1 MRKITLISLFFCL
14 TITTILAQVVTT
26 NIAAPDSNGFSN
38 NQVSDFDVNSDGTIL
53 NNSATN
59 GTATLGSTAVTGNS
73 NITAGS
79 EADLILFQVTGTSGS
94 DLNGTIEVF
103 GAEAGLIIANPNG
116 IECDGCGF
124 INTNR
129 VDLVTGSGY
138 DADTNTF
145 GTIAATEVTIE
156 GDALDAVNVDFLH
169 IQAGRDF
176 INSTTIDAE
185 SLSITAGVD
194 FNNSGA
200 IVADTLT
207 IEVTSFVDD
216 VSNSGT
222 VTADSLNFILTND
235 FSTSAT
241 SFNAFNFR
249 NLAIIT
255 DATFTNNSDIE
266 LDGNLTIT
274 ANTFTNN
281 AQITLDGN
289 LTITA
294 NSFSLKQGIDG
305 TDTVT
310 IEVPNLDNDISSGA
324 NIKSNSLNLI
334 FTDDFLY
341 LRAKLEF
348 ISSKVENLSFTTNGS
363 FANLFPLTLVGSFTV
378 KANRISIDDTITAA
392 TVTLEAPNFANDI
405 FIASTVSSASLNF
418 ILTDDFTYTS
428 DSFANFNNFSN
439 LAITT
444 EGTFISSVDLDLVG
458 SLTVKANSIEIS
470 DTINADTVT
479 FEVPNFVND
488 ITNASTVSS
497 DSLNFILTD
506 DFTHTSTSFAG
517 FNNFSNLDISTEGT
531 FTNNN
536 TIAPTGN
543 LTITANSF
551 DNSGGVV
558 SADTFSLSVAG
569 NFDYGT
575 VTTNALNL
583 QVGGDFSYDDS
594 ANDFTWRAND
604 SLTVLGNFNIVAA
617 GFENSGNI
625 TVTNSLNVT
634 ADTFSNSGGV
644 LSADTLALSLAG
656 DFDYS
661 SDYLNNGTITAN
673 SLNLTVGGNFSY
685 NDSANDFVLGDND
698 SLVVSGSA
706 NIVAAG
712 FANSGTITVTDSLN
726 LTADTFTNSG
736 GVLNAD
742 TFALNVAGDFDYGTI
757 TANTYNL
764 QVGGNFNYDD
774 SANNFIWGTNDSLV
788 VSGNVSVVAADF
800 ANSGNITVANSLNVT
815 ADTFANSGGVLN
827 ADTFALS
834 VAGDFDYGTI
844 TANTYNLQVGGDF
857 SYNDSAN
864 NFTWGVNDSLVVLG
878 TANIVAADFANS
890 GIITVTN
897 NFNATVANFT
907 NETGATITAAEC
919 NLVHDSF
926 TDNGTI
932 TCLDSVDTTITNIAV
947 PNSSGL
953 STNSYE
959 TFHIPLNGVV
969 FNNSDSATTSQLL
982 GDISKNPNYND
993 GDAASIILAQVSGT
1007 DISLLLGTFEVVG
1020 AEAVVIIAN
1029 PNGISCN
1036 ACNFI
1041 NASRVDL
1048 VTGSSYNFNADRFN
1062 SIANS
1067 NIAIID
1073 NGLNAS
1079 AVDILNIHAGSFTN
1093 TGVLEANTF
1102 NLNVVGDFNNT
1113 QRGIINATIFNLEV
1127 GGDFSNNDASIGFV
1141 WEERDTLTVLGNAN
1155 ITALNFINHGSI
1167 DITNSFEITAGYT
1180 AINQGSI
1187 VSEYGS
1193 LDITANDFFRNLT
1206 GGDIAANTL
1215 NIIAGGKVTNTATI
1229 DVATLNITANNNSA
1243 RTDDRTGFYVSN
1255 RGNITATNLNIAAVD
1270 NFYNRGNITA
1280 TNFTTS
1286 AKSVFLL
1293 NREINSYDG
1302 TYDGGNISLNGD
1314 SSFRADGGIIE
1325 NYGNII
1331 SLNGDSS
1338 FRADGGSIENYGNI
1352 DFGVFNLDLTANS
1365 FTNHADATI
1374 DAATVN
1380 LDVASYINDGT
1391 VDAVVVSDTTSDQ

>member
-1 MRKITLISLFFCL
+1 M
-14 TITTILAQVVTT
+14 
-26 NIAAPDSNGFSN
+26 
-38 NQVSDFDVNSDGTIL
+38 
-53 NNSATN
+53 
-59 GTATLGSTAVTGNS
+59 
-73 NITAGS
+73 
-79 EADLILFQVTGTSGS
+79 
-94 DLNGTIEVF
+94 
-103 GAEAGLIIANPNG
+103 
-116 IECDGCGF
+116 
-124 INTNR
+124 
-129 VDLVTGSGY
+129 
-138 DADTNTF
+138 
-145 GTIAATEVTIE
+145 
-156 GDALDAVNVDFLH
+156 
-169 IQAGRDF
+169 
-176 INSTTIDAE
+176 
-185 SLSITAGVD
+185 
-194 FNNSGA
+194 
-200 IVADTLT
+200 
-207 IEVTSFVDD
+207 
-216 VSNSGT
+216 
-222 VTADSLNFILTND
+222 
-235 FSTSAT
+235 
-241 SFNAFNFR
+241 
-249 NLAIIT
+249 
-255 DATFTNNSDIE
+255 
-266 LDGNLTIT
+266 
-274 ANTFTNN
+274 
-281 AQITLDGN
+281 
-289 LTITA
+289 
-294 NSFSLKQGIDG
+294 
-305 TDTVT
+305 
-310 IEVPNLDNDISSGA
+310 
-324 NIKSNSLNLI
+324 
-334 FTDDFLY
+334 
-341 LRAKLEF
+341 
-348 ISSKVENLSFTTNGS
+348 
-363 FANLFPLTLVGSFTV
+363 
-378 KANRISIDDTITAA
+378 
-392 TVTLEAPNFANDI
+392 
-405 FIASTVSSASLNF
+405 
-418 ILTDDFTYTS
+418 
-428 DSFANFNNFSN
+428 
-439 LAITT
+439 
-444 EGTFISSVDLDLVG
+444 G

-517 FNNFSNLDISTEGT
+517 FNNFSNLAVTTEGT

-575 VTTNALNL
+575 ITTNALNL

-604 SLTVLGNFNIVAA
+604 SLVILGNFNIVAA

-625 TVTNSLNVT
+625 TVTNSLNLT

-644 LSADTLALSLAG
+644 LSADTLALSVAG

-685 NDSANDFVLGDND
+685 DDSANDFVLGDND

-774 SANNFIWGTNDSLV
+774 SANNFIWGVNDTLT
-788 VSGNVSVVAADF
+788 VSGDANIVAADF

-815 ADTFANSGGVLN
+815 ADTFANSGGVAS

-959 TFHIPLNGVV
+959 TFHIPLNGRV

-1020 AEAVVIIAN
+1020 AEAVVIIAFLKLKCITFF
-1029 PNGISCN
+1029 PNKTN
-1036 ACNFI
+1036 AC
-1041 NASRVDL
+1041 V
-1048 VTGSSYNFNADRFN
+1048 V
-1062 SIANS
+1062 IA
-1067 NIAIID
+1067 
-1073 NGLNAS
+1073 
-1079 AVDILNIHAGSFTN
+1079 
-1093 TGVLEANTF
+1093 
-1102 NLNVVGDFNNT
+1102 
-1113 QRGIINATIFNLEV
+1113 
-1127 GGDFSNNDASIGFV
+1127 
-1141 WEERDTLTVLGNAN
+1141 
-1155 ITALNFINHGSI
+1155 
-1167 DITNSFEITAGYT
+1167 
-1180 AINQGSI
+1180 
-1187 VSEYGS
+1187 
-1193 LDITANDFFRNLT
+1193 
-1206 GGDIAANTL
+1206 
-1215 NIIAGGKVTNTATI
+1215 KVTAY
-1229 DVATLNITANNNSA
+1229 L
-1243 RTDDRTGFYVSN
+1243 
-1255 RGNITATNLNIAAVD
+1255 
-1270 NFYNRGNITA
+1270 
-1280 TNFTTS
+1280 
-1286 AKSVFLL
+1286 
-1293 NREINSYDG
+1293 
-1302 TYDGGNISLNGD
+1302 
-1314 SSFRADGGIIE
+1314 
-1325 NYGNII
+1325 
-1331 SLNGDSS
+1331 
-1338 FRADGGSIENYGNI
+1338 
-1352 DFGVFNLDLTANS
+1352 
-1365 FTNHADATI
+1365 
-1374 DAATVN
+1374 
-1380 LDVASYINDGT
+1380 
-1391 VDAVVVSDTTSDQ
+1391 